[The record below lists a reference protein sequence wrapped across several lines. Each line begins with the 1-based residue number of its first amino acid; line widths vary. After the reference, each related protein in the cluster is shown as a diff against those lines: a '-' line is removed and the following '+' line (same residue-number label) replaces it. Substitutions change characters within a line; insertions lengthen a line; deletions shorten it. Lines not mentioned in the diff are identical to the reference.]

1 MKRAQEQIEQARKN
15 IRLTEL
21 KINPKQ
27 KFKFTSRK
35 LLSSALNHKPSE
47 TKTSSENAIAT
58 EENTS
63 ISIINQVQTPGTCLL
78 FNRKTERI
86 SLRPTDFSHQPD
98 DTNSTLSN
106 NLLNDYHQ
114 LMTYRLQITSC
125 DNCLISVPL
134 LLGSAR
140 LENVSNSIILLGPCS
155 TSVYLENC
163 SNCHVF
169 IICHQLRIHTTIDTC
184 LYVRVHSHPII
195 EDCKGLR
202 FSPNFTSYDKINEHI
217 KVFVLTIYVYGLF
230 DVITDIFILYM
241 YYNAYLCIYVLVY
254 IH

>member
-15 IRLTEL
+15 IRLIEL

-47 TKTSSENAIAT
+47 AKTSSENAIAT
-58 EENTS
+58 EESTS
-63 ISIINQVQTPGTCLL
+63 LSIINQVQTPGTCLL
-78 FNRKTERI
+78 FNRKTDRL
-86 SLRPTDFSHQPD
+86 SLRPRDFSHELENESSALPH
-98 DTNSTLSN
+98 
-106 NLLNDYHQ
+106 NLINDYHQ
-114 LMTYRLQITSC
+114 HMTYRLQITSC

-163 SNCHVF
+163 TNCHVF

-217 KVFVLTIYVYGLF
+217 KVF
-230 DVITDIFILYM
+230 ILIISMYM
-241 YYNAYLCIYVLVY
+241 VDSIKACIHV
-254 IH
+254 